1 MQTKKES
8 FITID
13 TAITYSII
21 AFILLLYRLALKD
34 FALIST

>member
-21 AFILLLYRLALKD
+21 AFILLYRLDLKD
-34 FALIST
+34 FALIYK